1 MAQRGSQQ
9 GTTRFR
15 GPTEVSLRGAG
26 SSGNEAQQIGAG
38 TQIGFRI
45 AVPLSQT
52 AAAFTIEKPEGTVI
66 YSIDA
71 NGGAQK
77 TPSVIAASGALP
89 VVAGSYVI
97 TAASAVAL
105 TLAAPVAGT
114 QDGLT
119 ISISSATAFA
129 HTITATGLLQTGT
142 AAVNVVTFAAF
153 AGASVTL
160 RAYNGKWQVTAGVA
174 VTYS

>member
-9 GTTRFR
+9 KTTRFR

-26 SSGNEAQQIGAG
+26 SSGNETQQIGAG
-38 TQIGFRI
+38 GDIGFRI
-45 AVPLSQT
+45 ALPANQT

-71 NGGAQK
+71 AGGAQK
-77 TPSVIAASGALP
+77 APTLITASGAIP
-89 VVAGSYVI
+89 VQAGFYEI
-97 TAASAVAL
+97 TNAAATAL
-105 TLAAPVAGT
+105 TLAAPAAGT

-119 ISISSATAFA
+119 ISVSSNTAFA

-142 AAVNVVTFAAF
+142 AAVNVATFAVF
-153 AGASVTL
+153 AGSGVTL
-160 RAYNGKWQVTAGVA
+160 RAYAGKWQVTAQV
-174 VTYS
+174 VMTFT